1 MVIIGEWSFYNNL
14 RISCQCT
21 LSRKLLNHLV
31 TAVTRVFL
39 VFGTGIC
46 TEATEQ
52 SSKSTQNVHD
62 IINHDI
68 YSIIHVCMIIFT
80 EHKLMPALHWISKTY
95 PWLENL
101 LPTCLECF
109 LESSIMHVIEN
120 DHIMHD
126 VECIHNNVGS
136 RGYFISE

>member
-31 TAVTRVFL
+31 TAVTRVFS

-62 IINHDI
+62 NIINHDI
-68 YSIIHVCMIIFT
+68 YMTLCVWLYLQSINWIFKQIFIEFLKHT
-80 EHKLMPALHWISKTY
+80 HDLKICFQPVSNAFLKALY
-95 PWLENL
+95 ACNR
-101 LPTCLECF
+101 
-109 LESSIMHVIEN
+109 N
-120 DHIMHD
+120 DHIMHALWCR
-126 VECIHNNVGS
+126 VYIQ
-136 RGYFISE
+136 